1 MKRDDNYEM
10 LPLPKALYKFLL
22 IFAAASV
29 VVSMVSGPL
38 GYTGIAI
45 GSAASAVFLALC
57 LLAYGL
63 YTFRK

>member
-1 MKRDDNYEM
+1 MT
-10 LPLPKALYKFLL
+10 KALYKFLL
-22 IFAAASV
+22 VFAAIAII
-29 VVSMVSGPL
+29 VSMVSGPL
-38 GYTGIAI
+38 GYTGLAI

>member
-1 MKRDDNYEM
+1 MRYDNNES
-10 LPLPKALYKFLL
+10 PSLPKALYKFLL
-22 IFAAASV
+22 VFAAIAILI
-29 VVSMVSGPL
+29 SMVSGPL
-38 GYTGIAI
+38 GYTGLAI

>member
-1 MKRDDNYEM
+1 MKYDSNET
-10 LPLPKALYKFLL
+10 PSLPKALYKFLMIL
-22 IFAAASV
+22 AAVATIA
-29 VVSMVSGPL
+29 SMVSGPL
-38 GYTGIAI
+38 GHTGLAI